1 MKKLALLFPVAAL
14 LCNCSTGTNDEVAG
28 GPGSETT
35 NGIVAMVGG
44 SPATFAGVALRK
56 VDYTVGE
63 FAPEN
68 AMVQPDV
75 YANENGN
82 FELNVDGSGDF
93 RLTVVHGGNA
103 YTQVL
108 TSSEVSGL
116 DTVVLEPTGS
126 VTGAVTVPEGSDF
139 VWVGVMG
146 MDVMVKTDVN
156 GVFALPQLP
165 ATDSLKLYF
174 VKDGDS
180 KLFKQA
186 SVKPQSYGNQVVDVQ
201 DPAKEPVDDGNV
213 KFVAM
218 VDGAPAAYA
227 KASLRAPDFKVKK
240 AVEDRAVVNA
250 EYTADADGKFS
261 FARPDS
267 GSFRL
272 TVTQGGNVYSKVLTA
287 KEIAGL
293 ETVNLEVAASMGGNV
308 SLSFGNAF
316 AWVGVF
322 GLDVL
327 VKTDNMG
334 EFILPTL
341 PAEDTLELY
350 FFDSMYDNLYVTEK
364 VFLKP
369 SSQQVAPVMTLEDF
383 ENDIDSWYFS
393 VDTLGSTRTP
403 TDVAKAIENDTDR
416 KSKVFHGKYSMVKD
430 DYAWVLA
437 GTTLKNSVWNLSKL
451 DSIEFYAKGDG
462 KIRISFENWDIITEG
477 LGTSLKASSSWNDLD
492 SKSWTRYVFTP
503 ADLCLTAMEQYDCK
517 ASWNATKSFV
527 RQIHFFSANG
537 GEFYIDD
544 IKLYG
549 ALF

>member
-174 VKDGDS
+174 VKDGGS

-218 VDGAPAAYA
+218 VEGAPAPYA

-350 FFDSMYDNLYVTEK
+350 FFDSMYSNLYVTEK

-416 KSKVFHGKYSMVKD
+416 KSKVFHGKYSLVKD

-437 GTTLKNSVWNLSKL
+437 GTMLKNSVWNLSKL

-462 KIRISFENWDIITEG
+462 KIRISFENWDILTEG
-477 LGTSLKASSSWNDLD
+477 LGTSLKANSAWIELD
-492 SKSWTRYVFTP
+492 SKNWKRYVFAP
-503 ADLCLTAMEQYDCK
+503 ADLCLTSLEQYDCK
-517 ASWNATKSFV
+517 ASWNATKSYV
-527 RQIHFFSANG
+527 RQIHFFSRDG
-537 GEFYIDD
+537 SEFYIDD

>member
-1 MKKLALLFPVAAL
+1 MKKLAFLLPVAAL
-14 LCNCSTGTNDEVAG
+14 LCNCSTGTNEEVAG

-35 NGIVAMVGG
+35 NGIVAMVGE
-44 SPATFAGVALRK
+44 SPAAFAGVALRK
-56 VDYTVGE
+56 VDFIVDE

-82 FELNVDGSGDF
+82 FELNADGSGEF
-93 RLTVVHGGNA
+93 RLTVVHGGTA

-108 TSSEVSGL
+108 DGSEVSKL

-126 VTGAVTVPEGSDF
+126 VTGSVTVPEGSDF

-146 MDVMVKTDVN
+146 MDVMVKTDDN
-156 GVFALPQLP
+156 GDFALPQLP

-180 KLFKQA
+180 KSFKQA
-186 SVKPQSYGNQVVDVQ
+186 AVKPQSYGTKVVDVK
-201 DPAKEPVDDGNV
+201 DAEPEDDGNV

-218 VDGAPAAYA
+218 FEGVPAPYA

-240 AVEDRAVVNA
+240 AVEERAVVNTD
-250 EYTADADGKFS
+250 YSADANGKFS

-272 TVTQGGNVYSKVLTA
+272 TVVQGGNVYSKVLSA
-287 KEIAGL
+287 KEIAEL

-316 AWVGVF
+316 AWVGVY

-327 VKTDNMG
+327 VQTNNMG

-350 FFDSMYDNLYVTEK
+350 FFDSMYSNLYVTEK
-364 VFLKP
+364 AFLKP
-369 SSQQVAPVMTLEDF
+369 SSQQVSPVMVLEDF
-383 ENDIDSWYFS
+383 ENKIDSWYFS

-403 TDVAKAIENDTDR
+403 TDASKAIEFDSKRN
-416 KSKVFHGKYSMVKD
+416 SKVFHGKYSMVKD